1 MNPSVRRQALGVW
14 TVVALFVLAVV
25 VAAWALAQ
33 QARQEAL
40 DDGRQ
45 RVSDFA
51 AGAGAELNRTLLG
64 VDLLLS
70 GLGEVL
76 QPAWR
81 RDGGLDEAAARRL
94 LKALSERNL
103 LAHDIAIFDS
113 QGRALAA
120 GSGAADRLAQVL
132 PPGFVQGAN
141 AQVTPLM
148 RVGEPVIS
156 STSSERVLHFARAV
170 VLRDGRR
177 VVGVVET
184 PLVLVVGS
192 LGSAVDVPGLSVTFE
207 RGDGQLLASV
217 PMNASNAGRHLA
229 RPLSPAQLDGTPT
242 VGLGRLTDA
251 PSIVAARPTLYR
263 DLHVA
268 AALSLDAAL
277 AAWTTQRRVIAI
289 GALLFVAMMLVT
301 GAIAH
306 AYLSRLVRARQEL
319 AQSTAT
325 LDQALASMAD
335 GFLLCDPDDRV
346 LRWNQRYLELFP
358 WLGEVMAVGVPYRR
372 LAERAVE
379 VVLPEAAAD
388 ERLAWIERRL
398 ALHRSGN
405 RIWEQD
411 LGNGVIVHAI
421 ERFTP
426 QGGVV
431 GVYHDITAAERRLA
445 QAKVAAEAANEAK
458 SQFLATMSHEI
469 RTPLNALLGMN
480 GLLHDTVLDSTQR
493 RYVELMRSS
502 GQALLAMINDI
513 LDVSKIEAGRM
524 ELEIAPFEPER
535 CLREVVS
542 LMSERALAKG
552 LSLSLD
558 IAPGLPRV
566 LLGDSGRLGQ
576 LLFNLIGNALKFTE
590 QGSVDVQVSCR
601 SLPEGRSEM
610 TVRVADTGI
619 GIPAAAMPQIFERF
633 TQADRTTARRYGG
646 SGLGLAISREIVTMM
661 GGRIGVECPAAGGSV
676 FSFSVPFSLPAG
688 PEAPLPS
695 FSDTEPAPLAGLRIL
710 VAEDN
715 AVNQILVKAI
725 LDRMGHFSDVVGNG
739 LEALRQLQAAH
750 YDLVLMDMQM
760 PEMDGVAATRSIRRL
775 PGPERLIPIV
785 AMTAN
790 AMAEDREACLAAGMD
805 DYVSKPVDVRLL
817 AKAIER
823 ARRQVI
829 TV

>member
-14 TVVALFVLAVV
+14 TVVALFVMAVV

-590 QGSVDVQVSCR
+590 QGSVDMHVSCR
-601 SLPEGRSEM
+601 SLAEGRSEM

>member
-1 MNPSVRRQALGVW
+1 MNTTVRRQALGVW

-25 VAAWALAQ
+25 VAAWALARQ
-33 QARQEAL
+33 SRQEAL
-40 DDGRQ
+40 DDVRQ
-45 RVSDFA
+45 RVSDFSA
-51 AGAGAELNRTLLG
+51 SAGADLNRTLLG

-70 GLGEVL
+70 GLEEVL

-81 RDGGLDEAAARRL
+81 RDGTLDEVMARRL
-94 LKALSERNL
+94 LKALAERNL

-113 QGRALAA
+113 QGRALVA
-120 GSGAADRLAQVL
+120 GSGAADRLAGVL
-132 PPGFVQGAN
+132 PPGFVLGAN

-148 RVGEPVIS
+148 RVGAPVIS
-156 STSSERVLHFARAV
+156 STSSERVLHFARAI

-184 PLVLVVGS
+184 PLALVVGS
-192 LGSAVDVPGLSVTFE
+192 LGSAFDVPGLTITFE
-207 RGDGQLLASV
+207 RADGQLLASV
-217 PMNASNAGRHLA
+217 PMNAGNAGQRLA
-229 RPLSPAQLDGTPT
+229 RPLGSAPVDGTPII
-242 VGLGRLTDA
+242 GPGRLSDA
-251 PSIVAARPTLYR
+251 SSIVSARPTLYR

-277 AAWTTQRRVIAI
+277 VAWMQQRRVIAL
-289 GALLFVAMMLVT
+289 GAGLFVVMMLVT

-306 AYLSRLVRARQEL
+306 AYVSRLVRARQEL

-335 GFLLCDPDDRV
+335 GFLLCDAGDHV

-358 WLGEVMAVGVPYRR
+358 WLGDVVTVGVPYRR
-372 LAERAVE
+372 LAERAAE
-379 VVLPEAAAD
+379 VVLPEASAE
-388 ERLAWIERRL
+388 ERQAWIERRL
-398 ALHRSGN
+398 ALHRAGN

-411 LGNGVIVHAI
+411 LGNGIVVHAI

-426 QGGVV
+426 EGGVV

-480 GLLHDTVLDSTQR
+480 GLLHETVLDSTQR

-535 CLREVVS
+535 SLREVVS
-542 LMSERALAKG
+542 LMSERALAKDLG
-552 LSLSLD
+552 LSLD
-558 IAPGLPRV
+558 IEPGLPRV
-566 LLGDSGRLGQ
+566 LMGDSGRLGQ

-590 QGSVDVQVSCR
+590 RGSVEVKVSHQV
-601 SLPEGRSEM
+601 LPEGLCEM

-619 GIPAAAMPQIFERF
+619 GIPDEAMPQIFERF

-661 GGRIGVECPAAGGSV
+661 GGRIGVECPPAGGSV
-676 FSFSVPFSLPAG
+676 FSFTVPFRLAAE
-688 PEAPLPS
+688 PEAPVPT

-715 AVNQILVKAI
+715 AVNQILIKAI

-739 LEALRQLQAAH
+739 LEAVRQLQAAR

-760 PEMDGVAATRSIRRL
+760 PELDGVAATRAIRRL
-775 PGPERLIPIV
+775 PGPERQVPIV

-790 AMAEDREACLAAGMD
+790 AMAEDRQTCLAAGMD

-823 ARRQVI
+823 ARRVEA
-829 TV
+829 VS